1 MELKHKF
8 LKELYYK
15 FKENEILNKGSSA
28 FILKI
33 IGSLLGY
40 IFLLLVTRKAGAET
54 WGVFA
59 LCLALLN
66 ITSIFS
72 RMGIDVATLKFIA
85 SFKNEISKTKAI
97 YIKGLKVILPLS
109 VMFTLLLFLLSDFVS
124 INIFQKSHLSSF
136 IQLIALG
143 VLPFTYKIYL
153 LIYTY

>member
-8 LKELYYK
+8 LRELYYK
-15 FKENEILNKGSSA
+15 FKRNEILNKGSSA

-40 IFLLLVTRKAGAET
+40 IFLLLVTRTSGADT

-85 SFKNEISKTKAI
+85 SFK
-97 YIKGLKVILPLS
+97 
-109 VMFTLLLFLLSDFVS
+109 
-124 INIFQKSHLSSF
+124 
-136 IQLIALG
+136 
-143 VLPFTYKIYL
+143 
-153 LIYTY
+153 

>member
-1 MELKHKF
+1 MELKNKF
-8 LKELYYK
+8 LEELYYK
-15 FKENEILNKGSSA
+15 FKRNEILNKGSSA

-40 IFLLLVTRKAGAET
+40 IFLLLVTRTAGADT
-54 WGVFA
+54 WGIFA

-85 SFKNEISKTKAI
+85 SFKYELAKTKAI
-97 YIKGLKVILPLS
+97 YLKGLKVILPLS
-109 VMFTLLLFLLSDFVS
+109 VMFSLLLFLLSDFIS

-136 IQLIALG
+136 IQLIALA
-143 VLPFTYKIYL
+143 VFSLH
-153 LIYTY
+153 